1 MEKNNK
7 SGIDRRKFFKVFGTG
22 AVVSAAAFYGCK
34 DNTKS
39 SVVSG
44 KGEIPTDKMTYRTSP
59 TTGDQGFAF
68 RLWLHAITDNIPK
81 QCKG

>member
-44 KGEIPTDKMTYRTSP
+44 KGEIPTDKDLSNFSDDRRP
-59 TTGDQGFAF
+59 RF
-68 RLWLHAITDNIPK
+68 RF
-81 QCKG
+81 